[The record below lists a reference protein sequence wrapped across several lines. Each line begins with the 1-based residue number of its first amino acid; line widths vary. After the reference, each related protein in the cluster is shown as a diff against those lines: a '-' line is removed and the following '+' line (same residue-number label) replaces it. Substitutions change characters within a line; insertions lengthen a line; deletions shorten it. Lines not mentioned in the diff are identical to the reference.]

1 MSLCQP
7 DRGSFSCGSC
17 CGIFNLDL
25 SPDEIRNLILER
37 TNEFKTSVDFQKS
50 WTMAEYRKTREK
62 KEENIKRKDEHTYN
76 CPFLGAFDK
85 RIGCMIHPIFSGD
98 PLSQNYSFYG
108 TSICQGYECRN
119 MERKTAKLWETLLE
133 EMELDSF
140 TYSAIASDYKTI
152 DLIEDTFLGLGF
164 SKEELFDKKRDLLK
178 KLIQRKIDQNVSMMN
193 TSFEIPME
201 EEKEP
206 PMERLIQ
213 RLNLK
218 TDPELLAE
226 MEVKKSENRT

>member
-7 DRGSFSCGSC
+7 ENGNFSCGSC

-25 SPDEIRNLILER
+25 NPDEIRNLISER
-37 TNEFKTSVDFQKS
+37 TKEFKNSVDFQKS
-50 WTMAEYRKTREK
+50 WTMAEYRKVREK
-62 KEENIKRKDEHTYN
+62 KEENIQRKDEHTYN

-119 MERKTAKLWETLLE
+119 MERKTAKLWEALLE

-152 DLIEDTFLGLGF
+152 DLIEETFLNLGI
-164 SKEELFDKKRDLLK
+164 SKEELFQKKKETLK
-178 KLIQRKIDQNVSMMN
+178 KLIQRKIDLNVAMMN

-201 EEKEP
+201 EEKLSPRESLIL
-206 PMERLIQ
+206 RLD
-213 RLNLK
+213 LK
-218 TDPELLAE
+218 FTPDLLSE
-226 MEVKKSENRT
+226 MEN

>member
-1 MSLCQP
+1 
-7 DRGSFSCGSC
+7 
-17 CGIFNLDL
+17 
-25 SPDEIRNLILER
+25 
-37 TNEFKTSVDFQKS
+37 
-50 WTMAEYRKTREK
+50 MAEYRKVREK
-62 KEENIKRKDEHTYN
+62 KEENIQRKDEHTYN

-119 MERKTAKLWETLLE
+119 MERKTAKLWEALLE

-152 DLIEDTFLGLGF
+152 DLIEETFLNLGI
-164 SKEELFDKKRDLLK
+164 SKEELFQKKKETLK
-178 KLIQRKIDQNVSMMN
+178 KLIQRKIDLNVAMMN

-201 EEKEP
+201 EEKLSPRESLIL
-206 PMERLIQ
+206 RLD
-213 RLNLK
+213 LK
-218 TDPELLAE
+218 FTPDLLSE
-226 MEVKKSENRT
+226 MKN